1 MTLRDDLGR
10 AVTIPRPARRVVSLT
25 PATTEN
31 LFAIGA
37 GPVVVGVTNMDNFPD
52 AVKSLPRVADL
63 GYPSYE
69 RLLALKPDL
78 IVLDSAT
85 IVKAEVDKLAA
96 KIRCPVFVQRSQ
108 KMADVPRHLE
118 ELGRLTGREREART
132 EAGKFRRAVEIVR
145 KRVAGK
151 PRPTVFVEVSDTPL
165 YAAGASS
172 FVGDVA
178 LQAGGVNV
186 VTEGGPFPVVSKEL
200 LLTKNPAHYVIAVG
214 KLGGPKHTFSPP
226 LDRLAAA
233 RTGQVHEILADTLF
247 RPTPRLLG
255 GLTAL
260 AAALHP

>member
-10 AVTIPRPARRVVSLT
+10 AVTISRPARRVVSLT

-85 IVKAEVDKLAA
+85 IVRAEVDKLAS
-96 KIRCPVFVQRSQ
+96 KVRCPVFAQRSQ

-118 ELGRLTGREREART
+118 ELGQLTGYEHTARIEAT
-132 EAGKFRRAVEIVR
+132 KFRRTVAQVR
-145 KRVAGK
+145 KRVAYK

-172 FVGDVA
+172 FVGDVVA
-178 LQAGGVNV
+178 QAGGRNI
-186 VTEGGPFPVVSKEL
+186 VTEGGAFPIVSKEL
-200 LLTKNPAHYVIAVG
+200 LLTKNPAHYIVAVG
-214 KLGGPKHTFSPP
+214 KPSGKKRTLSPP
-226 LDRLAAA
+226 LDRLAASK
-233 RTGQVHEILADTLF
+233 TGQIHEIVADTLF